1 MADKKNDNVN
11 HPQHYISANGL
22 ETIDVIEAWTDGL
35 EGIEAVCT
43 ANVIKYI
50 SRWKKKNGIED
61 LEKARWYLDKLINSS
76 GTVRLWDSLD
86 ENEKAYIQNDIVNH
100 VCEDD
105 TGAQKL
111 KTWGWTGVIADL
123 EKEKEK
129 ENTSDKVDQVIRG
142 IVDTYDGLERMA
154 KINGANYTEGKAKKV
169 ADGAYAAG
177 GSPILN
183 SHYLSLEDLFCSV
196 CYAETPKHISD
207 MWDQFI
213 NGECWLVFRDTQAWD
228 YMVEWYETSGR
239 KQNPLP
245 HVWHGCKSDVVL
257 NARWSPF
264 EIEYN
269 DKFIYDEFMVT
280 CRNGELWWE
289 IPEYDWMR
297 TNRAG
302 DGKPIYYAGIESFCE
317 IYPTAIMP
325 LTAPVTF
332 DQYSNKI
339 MYTIDACTDEAT
351 VKEFIHGKTVWVA
364 NSTRGV
370 DELVHYLGCGHIGR
384 TYGPSRW
391 PNRKPLVEWSPIQY
405 NKGLKPGDDKYLTI
419 GSALCFWVE
428 EEDPRVLHWGLPPE
442 DYRKL
447 GTIGGKPFVM
457 LITSED

>member
-1 MADKKNDNVN
+1 MTDMKNDNVN

-50 SRWKKKNGIED
+50 SRWKKKNGVED

-76 GTVRLWDSLD
+76 GTECPWDSLD
-86 ENEKAYIQNDIVNH
+86 ENEKAYIQSDIVNH
-100 VCEDD
+100 DCED
-105 TGAQKL
+105 T
-111 KTWGWTGVIADL
+111 ADD
-123 EKEKEK
+123 KV
-129 ENTSDKVDQVIRG
+129 SKVDQVLRG
-142 IVDTYDGLERMA
+142 IIDTYYGVERMA
-154 KINGANYTEGKAKKV
+154 KINGTDYTEGDAKKV
-169 ADGAYAAG
+169 ADGAYAKG
-177 GSPILN
+177 GSPLLN
-183 SHYLSLEDLFCSV
+183 SHYLSLEDLFCS
-196 CYAETPKHISD
+196 YYFDKAPEHISD
-207 MWDQFI
+207 MWEQFV

-228 YMVEWYETSGR
+228 YMREWFETSGR
-239 KQNPLP
+239 KWKPFPNA
-245 HVWHGCKSDVVL
+245 WHGDKNCLVL

-264 EIEYN
+264 EITYN

-289 IPEYDWMR
+289 IPEYNWMR

-302 DGKPIYYAGIESFCE
+302 DGKPIYYVGIESFCE
-317 IYPTAIMP
+317 IYPSAIMP
-325 LTAPVTF
+325 LNAPVAY
-332 DQYSNKI
+332 DQHSNRI
-339 MYTIDACTDEAT
+339 MYTIDACTDAAT

-370 DELVHYLGCGHIGR
+370 DELVHFLGCGHIGR

-419 GSALCFWVE
+419 GDALCFWVE

-442 DYRKL
+442 DYKKL

-457 LITSED
+457 LMTSED